1 MRLIALGAAVGGAL
15 AVVHSSG
22 DGAPMQASPELPV
35 VLVNDNRAPAGHW
48 RGDTLVLDLEVGMA
62 IWRAEA
68 DTEPGIE
75 VAAFNEVG
83 EAPRIPGP
91 LIRVPAGTMI
101 RAKVRNAL
109 PDSTITVHGL
119 ASHPAT
125 PADSLVLRPG
135 ESREVGFA
143 AGSPGTFFYFAVLG
157 HHDLDKDD
165 EREQLSGAFIV
176 DPPGGSPPD
185 RVFVM
190 NIWGRTIDSATY
202 GNALAINGRSW
213 PHSER
218 IGATVGDT
226 LRWRLINTTARNHPM
241 HLHGFYYR
249 VDSRGDGL
257 MDTLYLPQDR
267 RLVVTEGMLPYTTM
281 TMAWSPDRPGNWLF
295 HCHIGFHVVP
305 EARLHPPPASSHDRM
320 AHDPG
325 VHMAGLILGIVVRPR
340 EGAVEAPRGR
350 SRHLRLFIQ
359 EGLKRG
365 RSPRAMAFVL
375 QRGGKAPAPDSVEIP
390 GSPLVLT
397 RDEPTDIVVIN
408 RLREPAAV
416 HWHGIELESY
426 SDGVTGW
433 SGEGARL
440 APSIMPGDSFIARLT
455 LPRPGT
461 FMYHTHLNDIEQL
474 TSGLYGGIVVLEP
487 RRRFDPAF
495 DHLFVAGWDGD
506 GEPPRVLVNGDSL
519 PEPLELTAGKEHR
532 FRFVNIGPALRFN
545 FSIYRDT
552 ALVSWRRRAKDGA
565 DLPPHQATMTPATE
579 LLEVGETFDALLRLK
594 PGEYRLM
601 AARDPRKP
609 LYVRRLI
616 VR

>member
-1 MRLIALGAAVGGAL
+1 MKIVLPVL
-15 AVVHSSG
+15 AVAGTLAVAHAGG
-22 DGAPMQASPELPV
+22 DGVPNPATTDLPV
-35 VLVNDNRAPAGHW
+35 VVANDNRAPAGRW
-48 RGDTLVLDLEVGMA
+48 RGDTLLLDLEVGMA
-62 IWRAEA
+62 LWRPEA
-68 DTEPGIE
+68 DTGPGIE

-83 EAPRIPGP
+83 AAPRIPGP

-101 RAKVRNAL
+101 RARVHNAL
-109 PDSTITVHGL
+109 ADSTITVHGL
-119 ASHPAT
+119 ASHPA
-125 PADSLVLRPG
+125 ADSLVLWPG

-143 AGSPGTFFYFAVLG
+143 AGDAGTFFYFAILG
-157 HHDLDKDD
+157 RDDRRDD

-202 GNALAINGRSW
+202 GNALTINGKSW

-226 LRWRLINTTARNHPM
+226 LRWRLINTTVRNHPM
-241 HLHGFYYR
+241 HLHGFYFR
-249 VDSRGDGL
+249 VDSRGDRHT
-257 MDTLYLPQDR
+257 DTLYSPQAR
-267 RLVVTEGMLPYTTM
+267 RLVVTEGLQPYTTM

-305 EARLHPPPASSHDRM
+305 EARLQPPPAGSHDRM

-340 EGAVEAPRGR
+340 ADVAEAARGR
-350 SRHLRLFIQ
+350 SRRLRLFIQ

-365 RSPRAMAFVL
+365 RSPRAMGFVL

-397 RDEPTDIVVIN
+397 RGEPTDIIVLN
-408 RLREPAAV
+408 RLAEPAAV

-433 SGEGARL
+433 SGAGARL
-440 APSIMPGDSFIARLT
+440 APSIMPGDSFTARLT
-455 LPRPGT
+455 LPRAGT

-487 RRRFDPAF
+487 GRRFDPAF

-506 GEPPRVLVNGDSL
+506 GELPRVLVNGDSVS
-519 PEPLELTAGKEHR
+519 PPLDLAAGRVHR

-545 FSIYRDT
+545 FSIYRDST
-552 ALVSWRRRAKDGA
+552 PARWRRKAKDGA
-565 DLPPHQATMTPATE
+565 DLPPQQVVLVPATE
-579 LLEVGETFDALLRLK
+579 VLEVGETFDAEVRLER
-594 PGEYRLM
+594 GDYRLL
-601 AARDPRKP
+601 AARNPAKP
-609 LYVRRLI
+609 YYVRRLI